1 MDNIPEVA
9 DSPPRINTAEFIKL
23 TVFNEYGN
31 VANTNVYTFSSAYR
45 AEVIDGVT
53 YLPMG
58 GLLAVGVQNRDLRVT
73 SSDTT
78 IALSGISG
86 NNIPLV
92 LGTKIRGSEMEI
104 IRGFYDDNYEL
115 ANTYPRFTGI
125 ITNYAILNDREDI
138 DDNFTV
144 SVSASSYRTIFENR
158 VAGRYTNQES
168 WQTYSPG
175 DNSMNNVY
183 SIAGRTFDFG
193 KPVVASGG
201 GGTPRNPFEGP
212 VRRN

>member
-9 DSPPRINTAEFIKL
+9 SSPPRINTAEFIKL
-23 TVFNEYGN
+23 TIYNEYGN
-31 VANTNVYTFSSAYR
+31 IANANVYTFSSAYR

-58 GLLAVGVQNRDLRVT
+58 GLLQVGVQNRDLRVT

-78 IALSGISG
+78 IALSGVSG

-125 ITNYAILNDREDI
+125 ITNYAVLNDREDI

-144 SVSASSYRTIFENR
+144 SVSASSYRTVLENR

-168 WQTYSPG
+168 WQTFSPG
-175 DNSMNNVY
+175 DKSMNNVY

-193 KPVVASGG
+193 KPVTASSPGG
-201 GGTPRNPFEGP
+201 SPLRPREGEI
-212 VRRN
+212 RRN